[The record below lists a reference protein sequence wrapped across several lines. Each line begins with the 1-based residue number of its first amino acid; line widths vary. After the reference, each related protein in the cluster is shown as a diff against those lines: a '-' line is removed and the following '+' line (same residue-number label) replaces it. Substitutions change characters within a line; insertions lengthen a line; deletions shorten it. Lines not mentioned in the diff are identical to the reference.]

1 MTQITNNFTI
11 EEFDCKDGSKM
22 PEEVKENIIKLAKN
36 LQVLRDH
43 TGKAIHV
50 NSGYRS
56 LAYNLRV
63 GGAKNSQHPKGNAG
77 DITIEGMTPR
87 EVALTIEKLIDE
99 GKMKQGGIGVYKT
112 FTHYDIRGTKARW

>member
-77 DITIEGMTPR
+77 DITIEGMT
-87 EVALTIEKLIDE
+87 
-99 GKMKQGGIGVYKT
+99 
-112 FTHYDIRGTKARW
+112 